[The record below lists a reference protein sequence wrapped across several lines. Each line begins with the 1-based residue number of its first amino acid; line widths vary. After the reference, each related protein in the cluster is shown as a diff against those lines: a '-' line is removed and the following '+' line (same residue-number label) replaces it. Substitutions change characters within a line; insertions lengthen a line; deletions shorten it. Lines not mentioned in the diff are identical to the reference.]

1 MRQHQHTRWD
11 IRSVAR
17 RFKKPL
23 LLLVPLILLILLQTL
38 APAVAQDMSEAEYR
52 PFPKIG
58 SRNAAWIA
66 AQLHLLFGSF
76 ILGVPMFAV
85 IIEFIGWKTKDA
97 RYDRMAQEFIKLCMG
112 AFSTTALLGGVLVF
126 ILIWCYPKVMSKLS
140 GIFGPTMIFYV
151 VLFFGETFTLY
162 LYSYGWDKMQGRHKG
177 WHLFLGVLL
186 NVFGTAI
193 MFVSNSWLTYQTSP
207 GTQYGKLSDATRQ
220 SWLES
225 KLAQNPGMTQ
235 TEAME
240 GITDATV
247 IPLHNETTGEFLATV
262 WEAVN
267 NFTWMPVN
275 IHRLIG
281 NIAFGGSIVAAYAA
295 FRFLV
300 AKTKEDKAHY
310 DWMGYTGNFIALCGL
325 IPLPFAG
332 YWLGREI
339 YMFNN
344 TMGINMMGSL
354 FSWLFIIQA
363 VMIGVLFIGANYYLW
378 SGMGRIDGAQIY
390 ARYRPYMIAIIVICV
405 AIWMTPRTLSKI
417 STSSEL
423 SAMGGANHPHL
434 GLFGLMTAKNTAVNI
449 IILTTFLSFLFYR
462 RSGKS
467 PTASWKKVGNIA
479 ISSIFFFSAVSII
492 VIGIVG
498 FTVPTDLRV
507 NVLTPYQVLIA
518 LVVMVAVTII
528 DIFMYRKATMSG
540 TIKWGEMTDRSQ
552 YVLILL
558 AITFT
563 SLMGLMGYARSG
575 LREAWH
581 IFGVMQDTSPDAF
594 TPLLSEAV
602 NIVAIIM
609 VLFFALVGFIFW
621 LGLWGEKKKKE
632 AVPTE
637 ANAIEMEDD

>member
-1 MRQHQHTRWD
+1 MRCCSSLIT
-11 IRSVAR
+11 
-17 RFKKPL
+17 KKRL
-23 LLLVPLILLILLQTL
+23 YLILGFVLLGFALL
-38 APAVAQDMSEAEYR
+38 AVVPAFAQDMTDAEYR
-52 PFPKIG
+52 PFPLIG

-85 IIEFIGWKTKDA
+85 IIEFIGWKTKDE
-97 RYDRMAQEFIKLCMG
+97 RYDRMAKEFIKLCMG

-126 ILIWCYPKVMSKLS
+126 ILVWCYPKVLSKLS

-162 LYSYGWDKMQGRHKG
+162 IYSYGWDKMKGRFK
-177 WHLFLGVLL
+177 WVHLVLGVLL
-186 NVFGTAI
+186 NVWGTAI
-193 MFVSNSWLTYQTSP
+193 MFVSNTWLTYQTSP
-207 GTQYGKLSDATRQ
+207 ATMFGKLSDKTKE
-220 SWLES
+220 SWIENSLT
-225 KLAQNPGMTQ
+225 QNPELTRA
-235 TEAME
+235 ELLE
-240 GITDATV
+240 GVTDKTV
-247 IPLHNETTGEFLATV
+247 IPLHNETTGEFWGTV

-295 FRFLV
+295 FRYLV
-300 AKTKEDKAHY
+300 AKTKEEKAHY
-310 DWMGYTGNFIALCGL
+310 DWMGYNGNFIALCGL

-363 VMIGVLFIGANYYLW
+363 VMIGILFIGANYYLW
-378 SGMGRIDGAQIY
+378 SGMGRIQGAEIY

-417 STSSEL
+417 SSASEL
-423 SAMGGANHPHL
+423 SAMGGSNHPHL
-434 GLFGLMTAKNTAVNI
+434 GLFGLMTAKNTVVNI
-449 IILTTFLSFLFYR
+449 VILTTFLSFLFYR
-462 RSGKS
+462 RSGKT
-467 PTASWKKVGNIA
+467 PTVGWKGLGNIV
-479 ISSIFFFSAVSII
+479 ISTIFFLGVVSIV

-498 FTVPTDLRV
+498 FVVPTDTRV
-507 NVLTPYQVLIA
+507 NVLTPWQVLVA
-518 LVVMVAVTII
+518 LGVMVVVTIL
-528 DIFMYRKATMSG
+528 DIFLYRKATTSG
-540 TIKWGEMTDRSQ
+540 TINWGQMTERSQ

-575 LREAWH
+575 LREGWH
-581 IFGVMQDTSPDAF
+581 IFGVQKDTSVDAF
-594 TPLLSEAV
+594 TPALGDAV
-602 NIVAIIM
+602 NMVSIIM
-609 VLFFALVGFIFW
+609 VIFFALVGFIFW
-621 LGLWGEKKKKE
+621 LGLWGDKKKQP
-632 AVPTE
+632 AVPIDAE
-637 ANAIEMEDD
+637 ATAESDD

>member
-1 MRQHQHTRWD
+1 MK
-11 IRSVAR
+11 IS
-17 RFKKPL
+17 KKRLYLVLGCL
-23 LLLVPLILLILLQTL
+23 LTIYALLAI
-38 APAVAQDMSEAEYR
+38 APAFAQDMTEAEYR
-52 PFPKIG
+52 PFPVVG
-58 SRNAAWIA
+58 SRTAAWIA

-85 IIEFIGWKTKDA
+85 IIEFIGWKTKDM

-186 NVFGTAI
+186 NVWGTAI
-193 MFVSNSWLTYQTSP
+193 MFVSNSWLSYQTSP
-207 GTQYGKLSDATRQ
+207 ATQHGVLSEMRKK
-220 SWLES
+220 SWMEEQ
-225 KLAQNPGMTQ
+225 LAADPSLTPE
-235 TEAME
+235 TVME
-240 GITDATV
+240 GVTDHSM
-247 IPLHNETTGEFLATV
+247 IPLHNETTGEFMGTV
-262 WEAVN
+262 WDAVN
-267 NFTWMPVN
+267 NFTWMPIN
-275 IHRLIG
+275 IHRLVG

-325 IPLPFAG
+325 IPLPFLG

-339 YMFNN
+339 YLFNN

-378 SGMGRIDGAQIY
+378 SGMGRIDGAEVY
-390 ARYRPYMIAIIVICV
+390 ARYRPWMIIAIIVSV
-405 AIWMTPRTLSKI
+405 AIWMTPRTLSRI
-417 STSSEL
+417 SSPSEL
-423 SAMGGANHPHL
+423 SAMGGGNHPHL
-434 GLFGLMTAKNTAVNI
+434 GLFGLMTAKNTVVNI

-462 RSGKS
+462 RSGKV
-467 PTASWKKVGNIA
+467 PTVGWRKAGNIA
-479 ISSIFFFSAVSII
+479 ISAICFFAVVAIV

-498 FTVPTDLRV
+498 FTVPTDFRV

-518 LVVMVAVTII
+518 LALMAIVTVI
-528 DIFMYRKATMSG
+528 DIFMYRKATTSG

-552 YVLILL
+552 YVLILI

-575 LREAWH
+575 LREGWH
-581 IFGVMQDTSPDAF
+581 IFGVMQDTSVDAF

-602 NIVAIIM
+602 NMVAIIM
-609 VLFFALVGFIFW
+609 VVFFALVGFIFW
-621 LGLWGEKKKKE
+621 LGLWGEKKKQEKTAVE
-632 AVPTE
+632 AEV
-637 ANAIEMEDD
+637 AAQGDD

>member
-1 MRQHQHTRWD
+1 MRLIRNVISADPKTRTY
-11 IRSVAR
+11 IFAGL
-17 RFKKPL
+17 FLAYL
-23 LLLVPLILLILLQTL
+23 LLIV
-38 APAVAQDMSEAEYR
+38 APAFAQDVTEAEYR

-85 IIEFIGWKTKDA
+85 VIEFVGMRTKDK
-97 RYDRMAQEFIKLCMG
+97 RYDKMAQEFIKLCMG

-126 ILIWCYPKVMSKLS
+126 VLIWCYPKVMNKMT

-151 VLFFGETFTLY
+151 FLFFGETFTLY
-162 LYSYGWDKMQGRHKG
+162 LYSYGWDRMQGRVSKM

-207 GTQYGKLSDATRQ
+207 AIMGPKPKH
-220 SWLES
+220 E
-225 KLAQNPGMTQ
+225 
-235 TEAME
+235 
-240 GITDATV
+240 V
-247 IPLHNETTGEFLATV
+247 IPLHDDTGAFIGTM
-262 WEAVN
+262 WQAVN
-267 NFTWMPVN
+267 NYTWMPVN

-281 NIAFGGSIVAAYAA
+281 NVAFGGAIVGAYAA

-300 AKTKEDKAHY
+300 AKTEEDKAHY

-339 YMFNN
+339 YMFNQ

-363 VMIGVLFIGANYYLW
+363 VMIGVLFLGANYYLW
-378 SGMGRIDGAQIY
+378 SGMSRIPGAEKY
-390 ARYRPYMIAIIVICV
+390 ARYRSIMIGVIVVCV
-405 AIWMTPRTLSKI
+405 AIWMTPRKPIANSQEI
-417 STSSEL
+417 A
-423 SAMGGANHPHL
+423 AMGSEYHPL
-434 GLFGLMTAKNTAVNI
+434 VGFFGLMTAKNTGVNI

-462 RSGKS
+462 RSGKT
-467 PTASWKKVGNIA
+467 PTVGWAKVGNIVISA
-479 ISSIFFFSAVSII
+479 IFGLAVAAIV

-498 FTVPTDLRV
+498 FKVATDFRV
-507 NVLTPYQVLIA
+507 NVLTPVQVLIA
-518 LVVMVAVTII
+518 LAVMILVVII
-528 DIFMYRKATMSG
+528 DLVMYRKAMVSG
-540 TIKWGEMTDRSQ
+540 TINWGQMTSRSQ

-575 LREAWH
+575 LREGWH
-581 IFGVMQDTSPDAF
+581 IFGVMPDTSPDAF
-594 TPLLSEAV
+594 TPTLGNAV
-602 NIVAIIM
+602 NIISVIIIT
-609 VLFFALVGFIFW
+609 FFALVGFIFW
-621 LGLWGEKKKKE
+621 LGLMGDKKKSE
-632 AVPTE
+632 AVPAE
-637 ANAIEMEDD
+637 APALSGSED

>member
-1 MRQHQHTRWD
+1 MTK
-11 IRSVAR
+11 IS
-17 RFKKPL
+17 KKRL
-23 LLLVPLILLILLQTL
+23 YLVLGCVLVFYAVL
-38 APAVAQDMSEAEYR
+38 AIAPVFAQDMTEAEYR
-52 PFPKIG
+52 PFPLIG
-58 SRNAAWIA
+58 SRSAAWIA

-85 IIEFIGWKTKDA
+85 IIEFIGWKTKDM

-151 VLFFGETFTLY
+151 ILFFGETFTLY

-186 NVFGTAI
+186 NVWGTAI
-193 MFVSNSWLTYQTSP
+193 MFVSNSWLSYQTSP
-207 GTQYGKLSDATRQ
+207 ATQHGILSEMRKK
-220 SWLES
+220 SWMEEQ
-225 KLAQNPGMTQ
+225 LAADPSLTPE
-235 TEAME
+235 TVME
-240 GITDATV
+240 GVTDHSM
-247 IPLHNETTGEFLATV
+247 IPLHNEVTGEFMGTV
-262 WEAVN
+262 WDAVN
-267 NFTWMPVN
+267 NFTWMPIN
-275 IHRLIG
+275 IHRLVG

-300 AKTKEDKAHY
+300 AKTKEDRAHY

-325 IPLPFAG
+325 IPLPFLG

-339 YMFNN
+339 YLFNN

-378 SGMGRIDGAQIY
+378 SGMGRIDGAEVY
-390 ARYRPYMIAIIVICV
+390 ARYRPWMIIAIIVSV

-417 STSSEL
+417 SSASEL

-434 GLFGLMTAKNTAVNI
+434 GLFGLMTAKNTVVNI

-462 RSGKS
+462 RSGKV
-467 PTASWKKVGNIA
+467 PTVGWRKVGNIA
-479 ISSIFFFSAVSII
+479 ITSICVFAVIAII

-498 FTVPTDLRV
+498 FSVPTDFRV
-507 NVLTPYQVLIA
+507 NILTPYQVLIA
-518 LVVMVAVTII
+518 LALMAVVTVI
-528 DIFMYRKATMSG
+528 DIFMYRKATTSG
-540 TIKWGEMTDRSQ
+540 TINWGEMTDRSQ
-552 YVLILL
+552 YVLILI

-581 IFGVMQDTSPDAF
+581 IFGVMQDTSVDAF

-602 NIVAIIM
+602 NMVAIIM
-609 VLFFALVGFIFW
+609 VAFFALVGFIFW
-621 LGLWGEKKKKE
+621 LGLWGEKKKQEKAAVE
-632 AVPTE
+632 AEV
-637 ANAIEMEDD
+637 AAQGDD

>member
-1 MRQHQHTRWD
+1 MRCCSSLIT
-11 IRSVAR
+11 
-17 RFKKPL
+17 KKRIY
-23 LLLVPLILLILLQTL
+23 LILSFVLLGFVLL
-38 APAVAQDMSEAEYR
+38 AIVPAFAQDATEAEYR
-52 PFPKIG
+52 PFPLIG

-85 IIEFIGWKTKDA
+85 IIEFIGWKTKDE

-126 ILIWCYPKVMSKLS
+126 ILVWCYPKVLNKLS

-162 LYSYGWDKMQGRHKG
+162 LYSYGWEKMKGRFK
-177 WHLFLGVLL
+177 WVHLVLGVLL
-186 NVFGTAI
+186 NVWGTAI
-193 MFVSNSWLTYQTSP
+193 MFVSNTWLTYQTSP
-207 GTQYGKLSDATRQ
+207 ATMFGKLSDETKEAWIEN
-220 SWLES
+220 SI
-225 KLAQNPGMTQ
+225 AQNPELTRA
-235 TEAME
+235 ELLE
-240 GITDATV
+240 GVTDKTV
-247 IPLHNETTGEFLATV
+247 IPLHNETTGEFLGNV

-295 FRFLV
+295 FRYLV
-300 AKTKEDKAHY
+300 AKTKEEKAHY
-310 DWMGYTGNFIALCGL
+310 DWMGYNGNFIALCGL

-378 SGMGRIDGAQIY
+378 SGMGRIKGAEIY

-417 STSSEL
+417 SSASEL
-423 SAMGGANHPHL
+423 SAMGGSNHPHL
-434 GLFGLMTAKNTAVNI
+434 GFFGLMSAKNTVVNI
-449 IILTTFLSFLFYR
+449 VILTTFLSFLFYR
-462 RSGKS
+462 RSGKT
-467 PTASWKKVGNIA
+467 PIVGWKGIGNIV
-479 ISSIFFFSAVSII
+479 ISTIFFLGVVSIV

-498 FTVPTDLRV
+498 FAVETDVRV
-507 NVLTPYQVLIA
+507 NVLTPWQVLVA
-518 LVVMVAVTII
+518 LGVMVVVTVV
-528 DIFMYRKATMSG
+528 DIFMYRKATSSG
-540 TIKWGEMTDRSQ
+540 TINWGQMTERSQ

-575 LREAWH
+575 LREGWH
-581 IFGVMQDTSPDAF
+581 IFGVQKDTSVDAY
-594 TPLLSEAV
+594 TPALGDAV
-602 NIVAIIM
+602 NMVSIIM

-621 LGLWGEKKKKE
+621 LGLWGDKKKQP
-632 AVPTE
+632 AVPIE
-637 ANAIEMEDD
+637 AEATAESDD

>member
-1 MRQHQHTRWD
+1 MK
-11 IRSVAR
+11 IS
-17 RFKKPL
+17 KKRL
-23 LLLVPLILLILLQTL
+23 YLILGCVLVFYVVLAI
-38 APAVAQDMSEAEYR
+38 APAFAQDVTEAEYR
-52 PFPKIG
+52 AFPKIG

-85 IIEFIGWKTKDA
+85 IIEFIGWKTKEE

-151 VLFFGETFTLY
+151 ILFFGETFTLY

-186 NVFGTAI
+186 NVWGTAI

-207 GTQYGKLSDATRQ
+207 ATQYGVLSEGRRK
-220 SWLES
+220 SWIEE
-225 KLAQNPGMTQ
+225 KLAADPSLTPE
-235 TEAME
+235 TAME
-240 GITDATV
+240 GVTSHTMV
-247 IPLHNETTGEFLATV
+247 PLHNEATGEFMGTV
-262 WEAVN
+262 WDAVN

-300 AKTKEDKAHY
+300 AKTKEDKSHY
-310 DWMGYTGNFIALCGL
+310 DWMGYNGNFIALCGL

-378 SGMGRIDGAQIY
+378 SGMGRIDGAEVY
-390 ARYRPYMIAIIVICV
+390 ARYRPWMIVAIIVSV

-417 STSSEL
+417 STASEL

-434 GLFGLMTAKNTAVNI
+434 GFFGLMTAKNTAVNI

-462 RSGKS
+462 RSGKT
-467 PTASWKKVGNIA
+467 PTASWRKVGNIV
-479 ISSIFFFSAVSII
+479 ISALFFFAIVSIV

-498 FTVPTDLRV
+498 FTVPTEFRV
-507 NVLTPYQVLIA
+507 DVLTPWQVVIA
-518 LVVMVAVTII
+518 VVVMFAVTVL
-528 DIFMYRKATMSG
+528 DALMYRKAQTSG

-575 LREAWH
+575 LREGWH
-581 IFGVMQDTSPDAF
+581 IFGEMQDTSVDAY
-594 TPLLSEAV
+594 TPTLSSAV
-602 NIVAIIM
+602 NMVAIIM
-609 VLFFALVGFIFW
+609 VIFFALVGFIFW
-621 LGLWGEKKKKE
+621 LGLWGEKKKQAAAAPVE
-632 AVPTE
+632 AEVATQG
-637 ANAIEMEDD
+637 DD

>member
-1 MRQHQHTRWD
+1 MRCCASHTIKR
-11 IRSVAR
+11 IY
-17 RFKKPL
+17 
-23 LLLVPLILLILLQTL
+23 LILALVLLGFVLL
-38 APAVAQDMSEAEYR
+38 AVVPAFAQDMTDEEYR
-52 PFPKIG
+52 PFPVIG

-76 ILGVPMFAV
+76 ILGVPMFAI
-85 IIEFIGWKTKDA
+85 IIEFIGWKTKKE
-97 RYDRMAQEFIKLCMG
+97 RYDRMAKEFIKLCMG

-126 ILIWCYPKVMSKLS
+126 ILIWCYPKVLSKMS

-162 LYSYGWDKMQGRHKG
+162 LYSYGWDKMQGRFK
-177 WHLFLGVLL
+177 WVHLVLGVLL
-186 NVFGTAI
+186 NLWGTAI
-193 MFVSNSWLTYQTSP
+193 MFVTNTWLTYQTSP
-207 GTQYGKLSDATRQ
+207 ATQFKKLSDETKEA
-220 SWLES
+220 WIENVIV
-225 KLAQNPGMTQ
+225 QNPELTRA
-235 TEAME
+235 EVME
-240 GITDATV
+240 GVTGGSV
-247 IPLHNETTGEFLATV
+247 IPLHNETTGEFLANV

-310 DWMGYTGNFIALCGL
+310 DWMGYNGNFIALCGL

-339 YMFNN
+339 YMFNI

-378 SGMGRIDGAQIY
+378 SGMGRIQGAEIY

-405 AIWMTPRTLSKI
+405 AVWVTPRTLSKI
-417 STSSEL
+417 STATEL

-434 GLFGLMTAKNTAVNI
+434 GFLGLMTAKNTAVNI

-462 RSGKS
+462 RSGKT
-467 PTASWKKVGNIA
+467 PTASWKGLGNIV
-479 ISSIFFFSAVSII
+479 ISVIFFLGVVSIV

-498 FTVPTDLRV
+498 FAVPTDTRV
-507 NVLTPYQVLIA
+507 NVLTPWQVMIA
-518 LVVMVAVTII
+518 LAVMFAVTVV
-528 DIFMYRKATMSG
+528 DIFMYRKATTSG
-540 TIKWGEMTDRSQ
+540 TINWGQMSERSQ

-575 LREAWH
+575 LREGWH
-581 IFGVMQDTSPDAF
+581 IFGVMKDTSPDAY
-594 TPLLSEAV
+594 TPTLSNAV
-602 NIVAIIM
+602 NMVAIIM
-609 VLFFALVGFIFW
+609 VIFFALVGFIFW
-621 LGLWGEKKKKE
+621 LGLWGEKKKLP
-632 AVPTE
+632 AVPIKAE
-637 ANAIEMEDD
+637 ATAESDD

>member
-1 MRQHQHTRWD
+1 MTK
-11 IRSVAR
+11 IS
-17 RFKKPL
+17 KKRL
-23 LLLVPLILLILLQTL
+23 YLILGCVLVFYTVLAI
-38 APAVAQDMSEAEYR
+38 APAFAQDMTEAEYR
-52 PFPKIG
+52 PFPLIG
-58 SRNAAWIA
+58 SRSAAWIA

-85 IIEFIGWKTKDA
+85 IIEFIGWKTKDM

-151 VLFFGETFTLY
+151 ILFFGETFTLY

-186 NVFGTAI
+186 NVWGTAI
-193 MFVSNSWLTYQTSP
+193 MFVSNSWLSYQTSP
-207 GTQYGKLSDATRQ
+207 ATQHGVLSEMRKK
-220 SWLES
+220 SWMEEQ
-225 KLAQNPGMTQ
+225 LAADPSLTPETVMDGV
-235 TEAME
+235 
-240 GITDATV
+240 TDHSM
-247 IPLHNETTGEFLATV
+247 IPLHNEATGEFMGTV
-262 WEAVN
+262 WDAVN
-267 NFTWMPVN
+267 NFTWMPIN
-275 IHRLIG
+275 IHRLVG

-300 AKTKEDKAHY
+300 AKTKEDRAHY

-325 IPLPFAG
+325 IPLPFLG

-339 YMFNN
+339 YLFNN

-378 SGMGRIDGAQIY
+378 SGMGRIDGAEVY
-390 ARYRPYMIAIIVICV
+390 ARYRPWMIIAIIVSV

-417 STSSEL
+417 SSASEL

-434 GLFGLMTAKNTAVNI
+434 GLFGLMTAKNTVVNI

-462 RSGKS
+462 RSGKV
-467 PTASWKKVGNIA
+467 PTVGWRKVGNIA
-479 ISSIFFFSAVSII
+479 ITSICVFAVIAI
-492 VIGIVG
+492 VVIGIVG
-498 FTVPTDLRV
+498 FSVPTDFRV
-507 NVLTPYQVLIA
+507 NILTPYQVLIA
-518 LVVMVAVTII
+518 LALMAVVTVI
-528 DIFMYRKATMSG
+528 DIFMYRKATTSG
-540 TIKWGEMTDRSQ
+540 TINWGEMTDRSQ
-552 YVLILL
+552 YVLILI

-581 IFGVMQDTSPDAF
+581 IFGVMQDTSVDAF

-602 NIVAIIM
+602 NMVAIIM
-609 VLFFALVGFIFW
+609 VAFFALVGFIFW
-621 LGLWGEKKKKE
+621 LGLWGEKKKQEKAAVE
-632 AVPTE
+632 AEV
-637 ANAIEMEDD
+637 AAQGDD

>member
-1 MRQHQHTRWD
+1 M
-11 IRSVAR
+11 
-17 RFKKPL
+17 L
-23 LLLVPLILLILLQTL
+23 LGFVLLAVVP
-38 APAVAQDMSEAEYR
+38 AFAQDVTEAEYR
-52 PFPKIG
+52 PFPLIG

-85 IIEFIGWKTKDA
+85 IIEFIGWKTKDE
-97 RYDRMAQEFIKLCMG
+97 RYDRMAKEFIKLCMG

-126 ILIWCYPKVMSKLS
+126 ILVWCYPKVLSKLS

-162 LYSYGWDKMQGRHKG
+162 LYSYGWDKMQGRFK
-177 WHLFLGVLL
+177 WIHLALGVLL
-186 NVFGTAI
+186 NIWGTAI
-193 MFVSNSWLTYQTSP
+193 MFVSNTWLTYQTSP
-207 GTQYGKLSDATRQ
+207 ATMFGKLSDKTKEAWIEN
-220 SWLES
+220 S
-225 KLAQNPGMTQ
+225 LAQNPELTRA
-235 TEAME
+235 ELLE
-240 GITDATV
+240 GVTDKTV
-247 IPLHNETTGEFLATV
+247 IPLHNETTGEFLANV

-295 FRFLV
+295 FRYLV

-310 DWMGYTGNFIALCGL
+310 DWMGYNGNFIALCGL

-378 SGMGRIDGAQIY
+378 SGMGRIKGAEIY

-405 AIWMTPRTLSKI
+405 AVWMTPRTLSKI
-417 STSSEL
+417 SSASEL
-423 SAMGGANHPHL
+423 SAMGGSNHPHL
-434 GLFGLMTAKNTAVNI
+434 GLFGLMTSKNTVVNI
-449 IILTTFLSFLFYR
+449 VILTTFLSFLFYR
-462 RSGKS
+462 RSGKT
-467 PTASWKKVGNIA
+467 PTVSWKGIGNIVITA
-479 ISSIFFFSAVSII
+479 IFFLGVVSIV

-498 FTVPTDLRV
+498 FIVPTDTRV
-507 NVLTPYQVLIA
+507 NVLTPWQVLVA
-518 LVVMVAVTII
+518 LGVMVVVTIV
-528 DIFMYRKATMSG
+528 DIFMYRKATTSG
-540 TIKWGEMTDRSQ
+540 TINWGEMTERSQ

-575 LREAWH
+575 LREGWH
-581 IFGVMQDTSPDAF
+581 IFGVQKDTSVDAF
-594 TPLLSEAV
+594 TPSLGDAV
-602 NIVAIIM
+602 NMVSIIM
-609 VLFFALVGFIFW
+609 VIFFALVGFIFW
-621 LGLWGEKKKKE
+621 LGLWGDKKKQP
-632 AVPTE
+632 AVPIE
-637 ANAIEMEDD
+637 AEATAESDD

>member
-1 MRQHQHTRWD
+1 MPKNSLLTKKRVYFILGVMLLGYVLLT
-11 IRSVAR
+11 VAPV
-17 RFKKPL
+17 F
-23 LLLVPLILLILLQTL
+23 
-38 APAVAQDMSEAEYR
+38 AQDTTDAEYR
-52 PFPKIG
+52 PFPLIG

-85 IIEFIGWKTKDA
+85 IIEFIGWKTKEE
-97 RYDRMAQEFIKLCMG
+97 RYDRMAKEFIKLCMG

-126 ILIWCYPKVMSKLS
+126 VLLWCYPKVMSKLS

-151 VLFFGETFTLY
+151 ILFFGETFTLY
-162 LYSYGWDKMQGRHKG
+162 LYSYGWDKMQGRFKG

-186 NVFGTAI
+186 NVWGTAI
-193 MFVSNSWLTYQTSP
+193 MFVSNTWLTYQTSP
-207 GTQYGKLSDATRQ
+207 GTQLRKLTEKTKEAWIENSI
-220 SWLES
+220 
-225 KLAQNPGMTQ
+225 AQNPELTRSELM
-235 TEAME
+235 ADV
-240 GITDATV
+240 TDHTV
-247 IPLHNETTGEFLATV
+247 IPLHNETTGEFLGTV

-300 AKTKEDKAHY
+300 AKSKEDKAHY
-310 DWMGYTGNFIALCGL
+310 DWMGYNGNFIALCGL

-344 TMGINMMGSL
+344 TMGINMMGAL
-354 FSWLFIIQA
+354 FSWLFILQA

-378 SGMGRIDGAQIY
+378 SGMGRIDGGEVY

-405 AIWMTPRTLSKI
+405 GIWMTPRTLSKI
-417 STSSEL
+417 STASEL
-423 SAMGGANHPHL
+423 SAMGGGNHPHI

-467 PTASWKKVGNIA
+467 PTVSWKGMGNII
-479 ISSIFFFSAVSII
+479 ISVIFFLGVVSIV

-498 FTVPTDLRV
+498 FTVDTDIRV
-507 NVLTPYQVLIA
+507 NILTPWQVVIA
-518 LVVMVAVTII
+518 LTVMFAVTVL
-528 DIFMYRKATMSG
+528 DIFMYRKASTSG
-540 TIKWGEMTDRSQ
+540 TIRWGQISERSQ

-575 LREAWH
+575 LREGWH
-581 IFGVMQDTSPDAF
+581 IFGVMKDTSPDAY
-594 TPLLSEAV
+594 TPSLSSAV
-602 NIVAIIM
+602 NTVSVIM
-609 VLFFALVGFIFW
+609 VIFFALVGFIFW
-621 LGLWGEKKKKE
+621 LGLWGEKKKETSVQLE
-632 AVPTE
+632 AEVSAE
-637 ANAIEMEDD
+637 SDE

>member
-1 MRQHQHTRWD
+1 MRRCTSQT
-11 IRSVAR
+11 
-17 RFKKPL
+17 KKRIFLIIGFVL
-23 LLLVPLILLILLQTL
+23 LGFVLFSIVP
-38 APAVAQDMSEAEYR
+38 AFAQDMTDAEYR
-52 PFPKIG
+52 PFPMIG

-85 IIEFIGWKTKDA
+85 IIEFIGWKTKEE

-126 ILIWCYPKVMSKLS
+126 ILVWCYPKVLSKLS

-186 NVFGTAI
+186 NIWGTAI
-193 MFVSNSWLTYQTSP
+193 MFVSNTWLTYQTSP
-207 GTQYGKLSDATRQ
+207 ATQYGKLSDQAKEG
-220 SWLES
+220 WLEHTLS
-225 KLAQNPGMTQ
+225 QNPELTRA
-235 TEAME
+235 EVLKE
-240 GITDATV
+240 VTDTTV
-247 IPLHNETTGEFLATV
+247 INLHNETTGEFLGTV
-262 WEAVN
+262 MDAVN

-300 AKTKEDKAHY
+300 AKTKEEKAHY
-310 DWMGYTGNFIALCGL
+310 DWMGYNGNFIALCGL

-344 TMGINMMGSL
+344 TMGVNMMGAL

-363 VMIGVLFIGANYYLW
+363 VMIGILFIGANYYLW
-378 SGMGRIDGAQIY
+378 SGMGRIEGAEKY
-390 ARYRPYMIAIIVICV
+390 ARYRPIMIAIIVICV
-405 AIWMTPRTLSKI
+405 GIWMTPRTLSSI
-417 STSSEL
+417 SSASEQT
-423 SAMGGANHPHL
+423 AMGGSNHPHL
-434 GLFGLMTAKNTAVNI
+434 GLFGLMTAKNTVVNI
-449 IILTTFLSFLFYR
+449 VILTTFLSFLFYR
-462 RSGKS
+462 RSGKK
-467 PTASWKKVGNIA
+467 PTANWKKLGNII
-479 ISSIFFFSAVSII
+479 ISSVFFLGVVVIV

-498 FTVPTDLRV
+498 FAVESDVRV
-507 NVLTPYQVLIA
+507 NVLTPWQVLVA
-518 LVVMVAVTII
+518 LAVMVVVTII
-528 DIFMYRKATMSG
+528 DIFMYRKATTSG
-540 TIKWGEMTDRSQ
+540 TIKWGEMTERSQ

-575 LREAWH
+575 LREGWH
-581 IFGVMQDTSPDAF
+581 IFGVMKDTSADAF
-594 TPLLSEAV
+594 TPSLSSAV
-602 NIVAIIM
+602 NMVSIIM
-609 VLFFALVGFIFW
+609 VIFFALVGFIFW
-621 LGLWGEKKKKE
+621 LGLWGERKKQK
-632 AVPTE
+632 AVPTMESE
-637 ANAIEMEDD
+637 AIAEGND

>member
-1 MRQHQHTRWD
+1 MCRCSSQT
-11 IRSVAR
+11 
-17 RFKKPL
+17 KKRIFLIIGFVL
-23 LLLVPLILLILLQTL
+23 LGFVLFSIVP
-38 APAVAQDMSEAEYR
+38 AFAQDMTDAEYR
-52 PFPKIG
+52 PFPMIG

-66 AQLHLLFGSF
+66 AQLHLLFGAF

-85 IIEFIGWKTKDA
+85 IIEFIGWKTKEE

-126 ILIWCYPKVMSKLS
+126 ILLWCYPKVMSKLS

-186 NVFGTAI
+186 NVWGTAI
-193 MFVSNSWLTYQTSP
+193 MFVSNTWLTYQTSP
-207 GTQYGKLSDATRQ
+207 ATQYGKLSEKAKEG
-220 SWLES
+220 WLEYTLS
-225 KLAQNPGMTQ
+225 QNPELTRA
-235 TEAME
+235 EVLKDV
-240 GITDATV
+240 TDATV
-247 IPLHNETTGEFLATV
+247 TNLHNETTGEFLGTV
-262 WEAVN
+262 WDAVN

-300 AKTKEDKAHY
+300 AKTKEEKAHY
-310 DWMGYTGNFIALCGL
+310 DWMGYNGNFIALCGL

-344 TMGINMMGSL
+344 TMGVNMMGAL

-363 VMIGVLFIGANYYLW
+363 VMIGILFIGANYYLW
-378 SGMGRIDGAQIY
+378 SGMGRIEGAEKY
-390 ARYRPYMIAIIVICV
+390 ARYRPIMIAIIVICV
-405 AIWMTPRTLSKI
+405 GIWMTPRTLSSI
-417 STSSEL
+417 STASEQ
-423 SAMGGANHPHL
+423 SAMGGSNHPHL
-434 GLFGLMTAKNTAVNI
+434 GWFGLMTAKNTVVNI
-449 IILTTFLSFLFYR
+449 VILTTFLSFLFYR
-462 RSGKS
+462 RSGKH
-467 PTASWKKVGNIA
+467 PTANWKNLGNIV
-479 ISSIFFFSAVSII
+479 ISSIFFLGVVVIV

-498 FTVPTDLRV
+498 FAVESDVRV
-507 NVLTPYQVLIA
+507 NVLTPWQVLVA
-518 LVVMVAVTII
+518 LAVMVVVTII
-528 DIFMYRKATMSG
+528 DIFMYRKATTSG
-540 TIKWGEMTDRSQ
+540 TIKWGGMTDRSQ

-575 LREAWH
+575 LREGWH
-581 IFGVMQDTSPDAF
+581 IFGVMKDTSVDAY
-594 TPLLSEAV
+594 TPSLSSAV
-602 NIVAIIM
+602 NMVSIIM
-609 VLFFALVGFIFW
+609 VIFFALVGFIFW
-621 LGLWGEKKKKE
+621 LGLWGEKKKQK
-632 AVPTE
+632 AVPT
-637 ANAIEMEDD
+637 METETLAEGND

>member
-1 MRQHQHTRWD
+1 MMMSLT
-11 IRSVAR
+11 R
-17 RFKKPL
+17 RFLPANSRKRSYAVL
-23 LLLVPLILLILLQTL
+23 VLLIAYALLLVL
-38 APAVAQDMSEAEYR
+38 PAFAQQDVGDTEYR

-85 IIEFIGWKTKDA
+85 VIEFVGMRTKDL
-97 RYDRMAQEFIKLCMG
+97 RYDRMAQEFIKLCMA

-126 ILIWCYPKVMSKLS
+126 VLMWCYPKVMNKMT

-151 VLFFGETFTLY
+151 FLFFGETFTLY
-162 LYSYGWDKMQGRHKG
+162 LYSYAWDKMQNRKG

-186 NVFGTAI
+186 NIFGTAI

-207 GTQYGKLSDATRQ
+207 SGIDEETGNFIGTT
-220 SWLES
+220 
-225 KLAQNPGMTQ
+225 
-235 TEAME
+235 
-240 GITDATV
+240 
-247 IPLHNETTGEFLATV
+247 

-267 NFTWMPVN
+267 NFTWMPIN
-275 IHRLIG
+275 IHRFIG

-300 AKTKEDKAHY
+300 ATSREDREHY

-339 YMFNN
+339 YQFNQ

-378 SGMGRIDGAQIY
+378 SGMGRIEGAEKY
-390 ARYRPYMIAIIVICV
+390 ARYRPYMAAIIAVCV
-405 AIWMTPRTLSKI
+405 AIWMTPRSLIATPQ
-417 STSSEL
+417 EVA
-423 SAMGGANHPHL
+423 AMGGRYHPL
-434 GLFGLMTAKNTAVNI
+434 VGLFGLMTAKNTVVNL

-462 RSGKS
+462 RLGKT
-467 PTASWKKVGNIA
+467 PIVGWAKIGNIA
-479 ISSIFFFSAVSII
+479 IAIIFGFAVIAIVSIG
-492 VIGIVG
+492 VAG
-498 FTVPTDLRV
+498 FRVVTDFRI
-507 NVLTPYQVLIA
+507 NTLTPIQVFIA
-518 LVVMVAVTII
+518 LFVMISVTII
-528 DIFMYRKATMSG
+528 DLIMYRRAMVSG
-540 TIKWGEMTDRSQ
+540 TINWGKMTDRSQ

-575 LREAWH
+575 LRENWH
-581 IFGVMQDTSPDAF
+581 IFGVMPDTSPDSF
-594 TPLLSEAV
+594 TPRLSDAV
-602 NIVAIIM
+602 NIIAVIM
-609 VLFFALVGFIFW
+609 VIFFALVGFIFW
-621 LGLWGEKKKKE
+621 IGLLGEKKE
-632 AVPTE
+632 GNRSTH
-637 ANAIEMEDD
+637 

>member
-1 MRQHQHTRWD
+1 MYLTKHLSMNQPKNRLYFFLGLLA
-11 IRSVAR
+11 IY
-17 RFKKPL
+17 L
-23 LLLVPLILLILLQTL
+23 LLTVAT
-38 APAVAQDMSEAEYR
+38 VFAQDMTDTEYR

-85 IIEFIGWKTKDA
+85 VIEFVGMKTKDK
-97 RYDRMAQEFIKLCMG
+97 RYDKMAQEFIKLCLG
-112 AFSTTALLGGVLVF
+112 AFSTTALMGGVLVF
-126 ILIWCYPKVMSKLS
+126 ILIWCYPQVMNKMT

-151 VLFFGETFTLY
+151 FLFFGETFTLY
-162 LYSYGWDKMQGRHKG
+162 LYSYGWDRMQGKVSKM

-193 MFVSNSWLTYQTSP
+193 MFVSNAWLTYQTSP
-207 GTQYGKLSDATRQ
+207 AIMGPAPEHKA
-220 SWLES
+220 
-225 KLAQNPGMTQ
+225 
-235 TEAME
+235 
-240 GITDATV
+240 
-247 IPLHNETTGEFLATV
+247 IPLHDESGEFIGTM
-262 WEAVN
+262 WQAVN
-267 NFTWMPVN
+267 NYTWMPVN

-281 NIAFGGSIVAAYAA
+281 NVAFGGAIVGAYAA

-300 AKTKEDKAHY
+300 AKTQEDRAHY

-378 SGMGRIDGAQIY
+378 SGMTRIAGAERY
-390 ARYRPYMIAIIVICV
+390 ARFRPYMITIIVISV
-405 AIWMTPRTLSKI
+405 AIWMTPRTLI
-417 STSSEL
+417 MTPTEM
-423 SAMGGANHPHL
+423 AAIGGQNHPL
-434 GLFGLMTAKNTAVNI
+434 VGFFGLMTAKNTVVNL

-462 RSGKS
+462 RSGKT
-467 PTASWKKVGNIA
+467 PTVGWSKAGNIIIATIFGLAVAA
-479 ISSIFFFSAVSII
+479 IVT
-492 VIGIVG
+492 IGIVG
-498 FTVPTDLRV
+498 FKVDTLFRV
-507 NVLTPYQVLIA
+507 NVLTPRQVMIA
-518 LVVMVAVTII
+518 LAVMILVTVI
-528 DIFMYRKATMSG
+528 DLIMYRKARSSSE
-540 TIKWGEMTDRSQ
+540 INWGQMTDRSQ

-581 IFGVMQDTSPDAF
+581 IFGVMPDTSPDAF
-594 TPLLSEAV
+594 TPPLAEAV
-602 NIVAIIM
+602 NVIAVIIVI
-609 VLFFALVGFIFW
+609 FFALVGFIFW
-621 LGLWGEKKKKE
+621 LGLWGDKKKE
-632 AVPTE
+632 GQPPVE
-637 ANAIEMEDD
+637 ADATTGDD

>member
-1 MRQHQHTRWD
+1 MRCCSSQT
-11 IRSVAR
+11 
-17 RFKKPL
+17 KKRIFLIIGFVL
-23 LLLVPLILLILLQTL
+23 LGFVLFSIVP
-38 APAVAQDMSEAEYR
+38 AFAQDMTDAEYR
-52 PFPKIG
+52 PFPMIG

-85 IIEFIGWKTKDA
+85 IIEFIGWKTKEE

-126 ILIWCYPKVMSKLS
+126 ILVWCYPKVLSKLS

-186 NVFGTAI
+186 NIWGTAI
-193 MFVSNSWLTYQTSP
+193 MFVSNTWLTYQTSP
-207 GTQYGKLSDATRQ
+207 ATQYGKLSDQAKEG
-220 SWLES
+220 WLEHTLS
-225 KLAQNPGMTQ
+225 QNPELTRA
-235 TEAME
+235 EVLKE
-240 GITDATV
+240 ITDTTV
-247 IPLHNETTGEFLATV
+247 INLHNETTGEFLGTV
-262 WEAVN
+262 MDAVN

-300 AKTKEDKAHY
+300 AKTKEEKAHY
-310 DWMGYTGNFIALCGL
+310 DWMGYNGNFIALCGL

-344 TMGINMMGSL
+344 TMGVNMMGAL

-363 VMIGVLFIGANYYLW
+363 VMIGILFIGANYYLW
-378 SGMGRIDGAQIY
+378 SGMGRIEGAEKY
-390 ARYRPYMIAIIVICV
+390 ARYRPIMIAIIVICV
-405 AIWMTPRTLSKI
+405 GIWMTPRTLSSI
-417 STSSEL
+417 SSASEQT
-423 SAMGGANHPHL
+423 AMGGSNHPHL
-434 GLFGLMTAKNTAVNI
+434 GLFGLMTAKNTVVNI
-449 IILTTFLSFLFYR
+449 VILTTFLSFLFYR
-462 RSGKS
+462 RSGKN
-467 PTASWKKVGNIA
+467 PTANWKKLGNII
-479 ISSIFFFSAVSII
+479 ISSVFFLGVVVIV

-498 FTVPTDLRV
+498 FAVESDVRV
-507 NVLTPYQVLIA
+507 NVLTPWQVLVA
-518 LVVMVAVTII
+518 LAVMVVVTII
-528 DIFMYRKATMSG
+528 DIFMYRKATTSG
-540 TIKWGEMTDRSQ
+540 TIKWGEMTERSQ

-575 LREAWH
+575 LREGWH
-581 IFGVMQDTSPDAF
+581 IFGVMKDTSADAF
-594 TPLLSEAV
+594 TPSLSSAV
-602 NIVAIIM
+602 NMVSIIM
-609 VLFFALVGFIFW
+609 VIFFALVGFIFW
-621 LGLWGEKKKKE
+621 LGLWGERKKQK
-632 AVPTE
+632 AVPTMESE
-637 ANAIEMEDD
+637 AIAEGND

>member
-1 MRQHQHTRWD
+1 M
-11 IRSVAR
+11 
-17 RFKKPL
+17 L
-23 LLLVPLILLILLQTL
+23 LGFVLLAIVP
-38 APAVAQDMSEAEYR
+38 AFAQDATEAEYR
-52 PFPKIG
+52 PFPLIG

-85 IIEFIGWKTKDA
+85 IIEFIGWKTKDE

-126 ILIWCYPKVMSKLS
+126 ILVWCYPKVLNKLS

-162 LYSYGWDKMQGRHKG
+162 LYSYGWDKMKGRFK
-177 WHLFLGVLL
+177 WVHLVLGVLL
-186 NVFGTAI
+186 NVWGTAI
-193 MFVSNSWLTYQTSP
+193 MFVSNTWLTYQTSP
-207 GTQYGKLSDATRQ
+207 ATMFGKLSDETKEAWIEN
-220 SWLES
+220 SI
-225 KLAQNPGMTQ
+225 AQNPELTRA
-235 TEAME
+235 ELLE
-240 GITDATV
+240 GVTDKTV
-247 IPLHNETTGEFLATV
+247 IPLHNETTGEFLGNV

-295 FRFLV
+295 FRYLV
-300 AKTKEDKAHY
+300 AKTKEEKAHY
-310 DWMGYTGNFIALCGL
+310 DWMGYNGNFIALCGL

-378 SGMGRIDGAQIY
+378 SGMGRIKGAEIY

-417 STSSEL
+417 SSASEL
-423 SAMGGANHPHL
+423 SAMGGSNHPHL
-434 GLFGLMTAKNTAVNI
+434 GFFGLMSAKNTVVNI
-449 IILTTFLSFLFYR
+449 VILTTFLSFLFYR
-462 RSGKS
+462 RSGKT
-467 PTASWKKVGNIA
+467 PIVGWKGIGNIV
-479 ISSIFFFSAVSII
+479 ISTIFFLGVVSIV

-498 FTVPTDLRV
+498 FAVETDVRV
-507 NVLTPYQVLIA
+507 NVLTPWQVLVA
-518 LVVMVAVTII
+518 LGVMVVVTVV
-528 DIFMYRKATMSG
+528 DIFMYRKATSSG
-540 TIKWGEMTDRSQ
+540 TINWGQMTERSQ

-575 LREAWH
+575 LREGWH
-581 IFGVMQDTSPDAF
+581 IFGVQKDTSVDAY
-594 TPLLSEAV
+594 TPALGDAV
-602 NIVAIIM
+602 NMVSIIM

-621 LGLWGEKKKKE
+621 LGLWGDKKKQP
-632 AVPTE
+632 AVPIE
-637 ANAIEMEDD
+637 AEATAESDD

>member
-1 MRQHQHTRWD
+1 MRFISTDSKNRLY
-11 IRSVAR
+11 VYLGLLVVY
-17 RFKKPL
+17 L
-23 LLLVPLILLILLQTL
+23 LLAIVP
-38 APAVAQDMSEAEYR
+38 AFAQQDATDVEYR
-52 PFPKIG
+52 AFPKIG
-58 SRNAAWIA
+58 SRSAAWIA

-85 IIEFIGWKTKDA
+85 VIEFVGMRTKDK
-97 RYDRMAQEFIKLCMG
+97 RYDKMAQEFIKLCMG

-126 ILIWCYPKVMSKLS
+126 VLIWCYPKVMNKLT

-151 VLFFGETFTLY
+151 ILFFGETFTLY
-162 LYSYGWDKMQGRHKG
+162 LYSYGWDRMQGKVSKM

-193 MFVSNSWLTYQTSP
+193 MFVSNAWLTYQTSP
-207 GTQYGKLSDATRQ
+207 AIMGPKPEHKA
-220 SWLES
+220 
-225 KLAQNPGMTQ
+225 
-235 TEAME
+235 
-240 GITDATV
+240 
-247 IPLHNETTGEFLATV
+247 IPLHDEDTGEFIGSL
-262 WEAVN
+262 WQAVN
-267 NFTWMPVN
+267 NYTWMPVN

-281 NIAFGGSIVAAYAA
+281 NIAFGGAIVGAYAA

-339 YMFNN
+339 YMFNQ

-378 SGMGRIDGAQIY
+378 SGMTRIKGGEIY

-405 AIWMTPRTLSKI
+405 AIWMTPRTLIMSPK
-417 STSSEL
+417 EMA
-423 SAMGGANHPHL
+423 AMGGTNHPL
-434 GLFGLMTAKNTAVNI
+434 VGFFGLMTAKNTVVNI

-462 RSGKS
+462 RSGKA
-467 PTASWKKVGNIA
+467 PTVGWRKIGNISIAVIFGVA
-479 ISSIFFFSAVSII
+479 IAAII
-492 VIGIVG
+492 TIGLAG
-498 FTVPTDLRV
+498 FKVESDFRV
-507 NVLTPYQVLIA
+507 NVLTPVQVLIA
-518 LVVMVAVTII
+518 LAVMIAVTVTDLI
-528 DIFMYRKATMSG
+528 MYRKAMRSND
-540 TIKWGEMTDRSQ
+540 INWGQMTDRSQ

-575 LREAWH
+575 LRENWH
-581 IFGVMQDTSPDAF
+581 IFGVMPDTSPDAF
-594 TPLLSEAV
+594 TPLLGDAV
-602 NIVAIIM
+602 NVIAVIM
-609 VLFFALVGFIFW
+609 VIFFALVGFIFW
-621 LGLWGEKKKKE
+621 IGLWGDKKKAE
-632 AVPTE
+632 HAPVAAE
-637 ANAIEMEDD
+637 VGAGDD

>member
-1 MRQHQHTRWD
+1 MHKNTLLT
-11 IRSVAR
+11 
-17 RFKKPL
+17 KKR
-23 LLLVPLILLILLQTL
+23 VYLILGIMLLGYVLLTV
-38 APAVAQDMSEAEYR
+38 APAFAQDTTDAEYR
-52 PFPKIG
+52 PFPLIG

-85 IIEFIGWKTKDA
+85 IIEFIGWKTKEE
-97 RYDRMAQEFIKLCMG
+97 RYDRMAKEFIKLCMG

-126 ILIWCYPKVMSKLS
+126 VLLWCYPKVMSKLS

-151 VLFFGETFTLY
+151 ILFFGETFTLY
-162 LYSYGWDKMQGRHKG
+162 LYSYGWDKMQGRFKG

-186 NVFGTAI
+186 NVWGTAI
-193 MFVSNSWLTYQTSP
+193 MFVSNTWLTYQTSP
-207 GTQYGKLSDATRQ
+207 GTQLRKLTEKTKEA
-220 SWLES
+220 WIES
-225 KLAQNPGMTQ
+225 SIAQNPELTRSEVM
-235 TEAME
+235 ADV
-240 GITDATV
+240 TDHTV
-247 IPLHNETTGEFLATV
+247 IPLHNETTGEFLGTV

-300 AKTKEDKAHY
+300 AKSKEDKAHY
-310 DWMGYTGNFIALCGL
+310 DWMGYNGNFIALCGL

-344 TMGINMMGSL
+344 TMGINMMGAL
-354 FSWLFIIQA
+354 FSWLFILQA

-378 SGMGRIDGAQIY
+378 SGMGRIDGGEVY

-405 AIWMTPRTLSKI
+405 GIWMTPRTLSKI
-417 STSSEL
+417 STASEL
-423 SAMGGANHPHL
+423 SAMGGGNHPHI

-467 PTASWKKVGNIA
+467 PTVSWKGIGNII
-479 ISSIFFFSAVSII
+479 ISVIFFLGVVSIV

-498 FTVPTDLRV
+498 FTVDTDIRV
-507 NVLTPYQVLIA
+507 NILTPWQVVIA
-518 LVVMVAVTII
+518 LTVMFAVTVL
-528 DIFMYRKATMSG
+528 DIFMYRKASTSG
-540 TIKWGEMTDRSQ
+540 TIRWGQISERSQ

-575 LREAWH
+575 LREGWH
-581 IFGVMQDTSPDAF
+581 IFGVMKDTSPDAY
-594 TPLLSEAV
+594 TPSLSSAV
-602 NIVAIIM
+602 NTVSVIM
-609 VLFFALVGFIFW
+609 VIFFALVGFIFW
-621 LGLWGEKKKKE
+621 LGLWGEKKKETSVQLE
-632 AVPTE
+632 AEVSVE
-637 ANAIEMEDD
+637 SDD